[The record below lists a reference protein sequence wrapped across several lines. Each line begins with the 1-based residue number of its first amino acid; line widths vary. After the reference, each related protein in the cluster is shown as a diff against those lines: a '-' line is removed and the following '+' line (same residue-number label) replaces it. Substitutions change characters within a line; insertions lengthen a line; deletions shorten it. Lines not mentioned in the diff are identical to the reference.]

1 VVDETLKVLFF
12 TCLIGEK
19 LSLWFLV
26 LPEVVLL
33 FHVDRKNQTCK
44 VFFHKDT
51 PGFIRIN

>member
-51 PGFIRIN
+51 PGFICIN